1 MLTNPP
7 RPAAAMLAVLM
18 LSLSACAPDADPPPT
33 PLPTVATTSEQ
44 PAAPPATAEGGHG
57 HTAPTEQQKAV
68 ALEAARIMSTWNPA
82 KDTTRTAAEL
92 RARHLMTDARA
103 AEVEEPE
110 RGSGGAEWIDAAQ
123 AGAISVPEVRWNDRA
138 DVDGVAVTATW
149 TWQKQDGTTL
159 PAGPKQPVRFYSFE
173 VSEDGK
179 ITDYEYQD
187 R

>member
-1 MLTNPP
+1 MNTT
-7 RPAAAMLAVLM
+7 RPAATVLAALA
-18 LSLSACAPDADPPPT
+18 LSLSACASDPDPAPT

-44 PAAPPATAEGGHG
+44 PEAPPPATEDHGHG

-92 RARHLMTDARA
+92 RARHLMTEDRA
-103 AEVEEPE
+103 ADVEEPE
-110 RGSGGAEWIDAAQ
+110 RGSGGAEWIAAEQ
-123 AGAISVPEVRWNDRA
+123 AGATSVPEVRWNDRA
-138 DVDGVAVTATW
+138 DVDGVAVVATW
-149 TWQKQDGTTL
+149 TWQKADGTML
-159 PAGPKQPVRFYSFE
+159 AGPARQPVRFYTFQ